1 MSSISPWLKPIQP
14 LMMFSYASESPVSV
28 WVLNEYTVRFD
39 SMVGGRNCWLKPDFT
54 PTFSGFK
61 ICYA

>member
-1 MSSISPWLKPIQP
+1 
-14 LMMFSYASESPVSV
+14 MMFSYASESPVSV

-39 SMVGGRNCWLKPDFT
+39 SMVGGRNCSLKPDFT
-54 PTFSGFK
+54 PTFCGFE